1 MLRPRR
7 TLARTVALTGA
18 AVLVGVLGL
27 AAPAAA
33 HITVNPSQATSG
45 DYPRLDF
52 RVPSES
58 DTASTTE
65 VEVVLPEDAPIASV
79 SLARVPGWTSRVEM
93 APVDPPLEVHGAQVT
108 EAVSRIVWTADSP
121 EVGVQPGEFI
131 DFPVRMGPLP
141 DVDQMVFKSLQ
152 TYSDGGVVRWIEVP
166 VPGEDEPATPAS
178 VLTLVAD
185 GEDASAPGAAPET
198 GEDASATDGDDDTAG
213 TGAALGVGVAGLL
226 AGLGGLLLGGLAFIR
241 SRRTEPSG
249 AAGGPAVAAGGATGT
264 AGGATGATP
273 PAFGGS
279 AD

>member
-33 HITVNPSQATSG
+33 HITVHPEQAEAG

-58 DTASTTE
+58 DTASTVQ
-65 VEVVLPEDAPIASV
+65 VELVLPEDALVASV
-79 SLARVPGWTSRVEM
+79 SLARVPGWTSSVEKV
-93 APVDPPLEVHGAQVT
+93 PVDPPLEVHGAQVT
-108 EAVSRIVWTADSP
+108 EAVSRIVWTADNP

-141 DVDQMVFKSLQ
+141 DAEQMVFKSLQ

-166 VPGEDEPATPAS
+166 VPGEDEPATPAT
-178 VLTLVAD
+178 VLTLVPA
-185 GEDASAPGAAPET
+185 GEGTSAPGAAPAT
-198 GEDASATDGDDDTAG
+198 GEDTSATDGDDDTAG
-213 TGAALGVGVAGLL
+213 GGAALGVGVAGLL
-226 AGLGGLLLGGLAFIR
+226 AGLGGLLFGGLAFIR
-241 SRRTEPSG
+241 ARRTEP
-249 AAGGPAVAAGGATGT
+249 A
-264 AGGATGATP
+264 GATGATP
-273 PAFGGS
+273 PASGGS